1 MSGEDGD
8 TLEESVTRGS
18 GISVKG
24 SSRRKR
30 GRPPVPR
37 QTANRARAMRLA
49 GKSWSQIADGL
60 NLGRTTVRRLCEGL
74 LEDGLNDNG
83 HGPDTIGGDERPRD
97 QGEDAS

>member
-1 MSGEDGD
+1 MPGEERS
-8 TLEESVTRGS
+8 TPEERTTCGS
-18 GISVKG
+18 GNPAEG
-24 SSRRKR
+24 GCRRKR

-37 QTANRARAMRLA
+37 EAVDKARDMRLA

-83 HGPDTIGGDERPRD
+83 HGPDAIGGDEHPRD

>member
-8 TLEESVTRGS
+8 TIEESITRES

-24 SSRRKR
+24 GRRKR

-37 QTANRARAMRLA
+37 ETVDKARAMRLA

-83 HGPDTIGGDERPRD
+83 HGPDTIGG
-97 QGEDAS
+97 EDAS